1 MRAAVVALV
10 VLVRVSE
17 DFVEG
22 LKGGG
27 GGGAS
32 TGDAERE
39 GSVDEPER
47 EFGERWRRRRGRRRL
62 VLGSGVRTG
71 GAKP

>member
-1 MRAAVVALV
+1 LRAAVVALV

-47 EFGERWRRRRGRRRL
+47 EFGLRWRRRRGLLRR

>member
-1 MRAAVVALV
+1 MALV

-32 TGDAERE
+32 TGEAERE

-47 EFGERWRRRRGRRRL
+47 EFGERWRRRRGLLRL
-62 VLGSGVRTG
+62 
-71 GAKP
+71 

>member
-1 MRAAVVALV
+1 MALV

-22 LKGGG
+22 LKGG

-47 EFGERWRRRRGRRRL
+47 EFGLRWRRRRGLLRL
-62 VLGSGVRTG
+62 
-71 GAKP
+71 